1 MRDDGGNAALAKI
14 ALEGS
19 YCRAQP
25 GLKMRW
31 RTNRLAKYAFGLRL
45 GYSQTYD
52 LQDDWDRGY
61 GEFEATLGVK
71 ESSLQLI
78 MLYRKGRKAPA
89 FDDEDALILGVGIQ
103 L

>member
-71 ESSLQLI
+71 ES
-78 MLYRKGRKAPA
+78 P
-89 FDDEDALILGVGIQ
+89 D
-103 L
+103 